1 NSVHIRGGIG
11 HVPPREIIKCREG
24 KMVRTLI
31 RTSRLLS
38 ALVMPA
44 AMASACAPMIAPQ
57 GPSEPLGVVEPVY
70 GAAVAGDVAVVR
82 VSTNGCTRKSDLTP
96 HLSRGA
102 GKAILTVRRTQADTC
117 NQPAQLS
124 LQWTFEEL
132 GLEPGAMLQ

>member
-1 NSVHIRGGIG
+1 
-11 HVPPREIIKCREG
+11 
-24 KMVRTLI
+24 MVRTLI

-38 ALVMPA
+38 VLVMPA

-132 GLEPGAMLQ
+132 GLEPGAMLQVANPVVVRYEYSVGGQR